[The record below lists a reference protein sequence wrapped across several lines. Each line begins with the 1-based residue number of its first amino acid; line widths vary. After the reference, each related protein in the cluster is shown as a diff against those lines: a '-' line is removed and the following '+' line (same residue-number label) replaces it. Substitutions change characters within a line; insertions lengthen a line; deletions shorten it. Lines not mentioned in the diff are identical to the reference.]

1 MRRDLSRARRNDGS
15 FSRSACWRSH
25 IRCALLLAVGRSHGR
40 RLRQLL
46 ATGIYVWDGGNLA
59 AGRVR
64 CLEGQR
70 VVVVCRPP
78 ASNEFR
84 YAGASRG
91 VAKRVSEKLV
101 ENVKGIDVVN
111 PREVDNWVDESD
123 WGDFRELA
131 KAVNADKVVYIELD
145 DFELYKGTTLYQGN
159 ADVTVSVHDMKNHN
173 KQEWEPHLGEILYPV
188 NSGIPAQDKPPQQF
202 EREFVERVA
211 EQHRREFLPARSER
225 RVRARRDGES
235 IAIANIGWLGSKA
248 EPSSSCSRWGRR
260 PRRPQA
266 IRSLQS
272 AGGSRRGLG
281 GGTGLSGRGRLLLI
295 SAGPAGRPRR

>member
-1 MRRDLSRARRNDGS
+1 MDRSRAGGFTS
-15 FSRSACWRSH
+15 PSLIALGLTIGTLVSVGG
-25 IRCALLLAVGRSHGR
+25 CA
-40 RLRQLL
+40 QLI

-59 AGRVR
+59 PAE
-64 CLEGQR
+64 CDALEGQR

-78 ASNEFR
+78 ASHEYR

-131 KAVNADKVVYIELD
+131 EAVHADKVVYIQLD
-145 DFELYKGTTLYQGN
+145 DFELYKGTTLYQGH
-159 ADVTVSVHDMKNHN
+159 ADVTVSVHDVKNHDRE
-173 KQEWEPHLGEILYPV
+173 EWERHLGEILYPV

-211 EQHRREFLPARSER
+211 EH
-225 RVRARRDGES
+225 
-235 IAIANIGWLGSKA
+235 IAVNFYRHDPNAGFALDAMAN
-248 EPSSSCSRWGRR
+248 R
-260 PRRPQA
+260 
-266 IRSLQS
+266 
-272 AGGSRRGLG
+272 
-281 GGTGLSGRGRLLLI
+281 
-295 SAGPAGRPRR
+295 